1 MFEKLPTPTD
11 NCTQQPLVL
20 LVEDDYD
27 QRSLFKFFFQ
37 KLNMNVVTAES
48 AEEAKEIL
56 SELHFDLV
64 ICDINMPQ
72 IDGTEFIAQLRRS
85 GNQEK
90 LPVLCF
96 SADPNHHE
104 ETILQTG
111 ANAYCLKTERTRL
124 ARTAEQL
131 VTAARSTSLMPEVYR
146 RFQ

>member
-1 MFEKLPTPTD
+1 MFEKLDKPTIS
-11 NCTQQPLVL
+11 CTQQPLVL

-37 KLNMNVVTAES
+37 KLNMDVVTAES
-48 AEEAKEIL
+48 AEEARELL

-64 ICDINMPQ
+64 VCDINMPQ
-72 IDGTEFIAQLRRS
+72 VNGAEFVAQLRRS

-96 SADPNHHE
+96 SADPTHHE
-104 ETILQTG
+104 EVILQTG
-111 ANAYCLKTERTRL
+111 ANAYCLKTERNRL

-131 VTAARSTSLMPEVYR
+131 VTASRSDSLMPEVYR